1 MFSKLFGKKK
11 DNFYLELKEDN
22 KGSAPKAP
30 AVTKPEAVTPAPAPT
45 VSAATATAAKA
56 VEEPKKN
63 QKTSVKKDKKGKAA
77 QEKPAVVE
85 TPKTTPATNGKVEP
99 KEVEFATKY
108 MITPSLSRRRPGPS
122 LNAFKDMAKKA
133 KVPNK

>member
-11 DNFYLELKEDN
+11 DNFYLELKEDQN
-22 KGSAPKAP
+22 GSAP
-30 AVTKPEAVTPAPAPT
+30 KPEAVTQPSEVTPPPAPEVKPAPA
-45 VSAATATAAKA
+45 AE
-56 VEEPKKN
+56 EEPKKSK
-63 QKTSVKKDKKGKAA
+63 KTSVKKDKKVAA
-77 QEKPAVVE
+77 TKEATAPVQAPVPV
-85 TPKTTPATNGKVEP
+85 TPAPTNGKVES

-108 MITPSLSRRRPGPS
+108 SITPSLSRRRPGPS